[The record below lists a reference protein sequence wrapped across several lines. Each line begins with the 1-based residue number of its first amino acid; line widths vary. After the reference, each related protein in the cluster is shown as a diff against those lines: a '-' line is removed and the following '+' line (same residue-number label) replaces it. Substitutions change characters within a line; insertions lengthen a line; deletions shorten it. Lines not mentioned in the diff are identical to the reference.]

1 MDKLRLFLDG
11 VIAAGA
17 GLFAFL
23 YGDITPLF
31 YAVLSFMVL
40 DYITGLIAAWIN
52 KEISSEVGFKGLAKK
67 FLILIFIALAHILD
81 VNVLNTYPVLQSAV
95 MMFFIA
101 NEGISLIENAAKLG
115 LPIPGKLLDVLKQ
128 LKKQGDSE
136 TEQEDSE
143 TEQEDKTEGD
153 DK

>member
-1 MDKLRLFLDG
+1 MEKIRLFVDG
-11 VIAAGA
+11 AIAVGA
-17 GLFAFL
+17 SLFAFL

-31 YAVLSFMVL
+31 WAVLAFMIL
-40 DYITGLIAAWIN
+40 DYITGLIVAFIR

-128 LKKQGDSE
+128 LKKQGENE
-136 TEQEDSE
+136 TEQDK
-143 TEQEDKTEGD
+143 EDKTEGD